1 MSLRVNRLKA
11 LFLVGVVLLI
21 AGLLV
26 FWYSST
32 VISDLYAKLEQ
43 GGLSPGD
50 EGYLRGSLD
59 WWQATRVAV
68 FEPISYVIIAIGSI
82 FASYSVVYYSF
93 ASWYDSK
100 RKMKKTKKKSSKDP
114 SMTEK
119 QNAVSPGIKSQRTIF
134 PTIAGILAIIASFE
148 SIVFS
153 LLGYADFLETLNYSY
168 QVSPSWAS
176 LFAGIFGSLAFALGL
191 TGGMMAIR
199 RKRLVFALIGDCFLL
214 LQGFIT
220 IIIIGL
226 NISGLL
232 MGITTIVLSSLS
244 LILVALSHEHFP

>member
-59 WWQATRVAV
+59 WWQATSVAV

-82 FASYSVVYYSF
+82 FASYSVVY
-93 ASWYDSK
+93 
-100 RKMKKTKKKSSKDP
+100 
-114 SMTEK
+114 
-119 QNAVSPGIKSQRTIF
+119 
-134 PTIAGILAIIASFE
+134 
-148 SIVFS
+148 
-153 LLGYADFLETLNYSY
+153 
-168 QVSPSWAS
+168 
-176 LFAGIFGSLAFALGL
+176 
-191 TGGMMAIR
+191 
-199 RKRLVFALIGDCFLL
+199 
-214 LQGFIT
+214 
-220 IIIIGL
+220 
-226 NISGLL
+226 
-232 MGITTIVLSSLS
+232 
-244 LILVALSHEHFP
+244 